1 MKSRT
6 IALPAYEAGM
16 ILVCDI
22 GNTNIRFGFFKGN
35 SLIFEAKLRTRAF
48 GQSKAYLENMIKSKS
63 AGLSGIEANIICS
76 VVPRLNKKIRD
87 CLSALTARP
96 VYLVGKDLIV
106 PIKNLYANPAQVG
119 PDRLICAYM
128 ASLLYGAPL
137 ICVDLG
143 TAITFDIISKDRK
156 YAGGIILPGL
166 HLSLSA
172 LHQSTALL
180 PEIKLAH
187 PKTIIGKDTRQSMLS
202 GITFG
207 FGSLIDGLADKL
219 KKRLGAKTKVIA
231 CGGDALF
238 IKPYCKKIDY
248 FDAGLILKGLSR
260 LLNDKLEID
269 SR

>member
-1 MKSRT
+1 
-6 IALPAYEAGM
+6 M

-22 GNTNIRFGFFKGN
+22 GNTHIALGFFKEK
-35 SLIFEAKLRTRAF
+35 SLILKTKLETRKAAQFETFLKNILSSKNIASACIRA
-48 GQSKAYLENMIKSKS
+48 S
-63 AGLSGIEANIICS
+63 IICS
-76 VVPRLNKKIRD
+76 VVPRLNKRIKD
-87 CLSALTARP
+87 ALSTLTARP
-96 VYLVGKDLIV
+96 VYLLGKDLTV
-106 PIKNLYANPAQVG
+106 PIKNLYAKPEQVG
-119 PDRLICAYM
+119 QDRLICAYI

-137 ICVDLG
+137 ICIDLG
-143 TAITFDIISKDRK
+143 TAITFDIVSKDRK

-172 LHQSTALL
+172 LHQNTALL

-187 PKTIIGKDTRQSMLS
+187 PETIIGKDTRQSMLS

-219 KKRLGAKTKVIA
+219 KKRLGPKTKVIA

-248 FDAGLILKGLSR
+248 FDADLILKGLRR
-260 LLNDKLEID
+260 LLNDKLQID
-269 SR
+269 SC

>member
-1 MKSRT
+1 
-6 IALPAYEAGM
+6 M

-22 GNTNIRFGFFKGN
+22 GNTNITFGFFKGN
-35 SLIFEAKLRTRAF
+35 SLIFKAKLRTRAF
-48 GQSKAYLENMIKSKS
+48 RQSRAYLKNIIKSKS
-63 AGLSGIEANIICS
+63 AGLSGIKANIICS
-76 VVPRLNKKIRD
+76 VVPRLNKEIRD
-87 CLSALTARP
+87 SLSALTARP

-106 PIKNLYANPAQVG
+106 PIKNLYLKPGQVG
-119 PDRLICAYM
+119 QDRLICAYM

-166 HLSLSA
+166 HLSVST
-172 LHQSTALL
+172 LHQNTALL

-187 PKTIIGKDTRQSMLS
+187 PKTIIGRDTRQSLLS

-238 IKPYCKKIDY
+238 IKPYCKRINY
-248 FDAGLILKGLSR
+248 FDADLILKGLSR
-260 LLNDKLEID
+260 LLNDKLQID
-269 SR
+269 SQ